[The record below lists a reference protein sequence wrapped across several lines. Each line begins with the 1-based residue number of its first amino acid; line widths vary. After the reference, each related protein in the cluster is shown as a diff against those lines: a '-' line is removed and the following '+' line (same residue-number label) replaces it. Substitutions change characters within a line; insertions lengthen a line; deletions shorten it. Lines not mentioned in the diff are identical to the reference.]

1 MSTERSTGLDVGRAI
16 AILTVVFGHA
26 QTSIVSTSAY
36 DIGARFAVPFFF
48 LISGFFLKR
57 PELPLAISMVQL
69 AQRLLVP
76 FAVWLAIY
84 LLWFE
89 PPLGAFLDPIFLAK
103 LAIQGGP
110 AHHLWF
116 LPSLAVSLALFLI
129 LLDRGA
135 GPRTILTVAAGL
147 YALALLFGAY
157 HDALTG
163 EGRFVWNMR
172 NGPFFAFPFLAA
184 GWWIA
189 QAPGRPGLA
198 ASLALMGA
206 GAALHTVEI
215 LAMDRYGL
223 RFEHDQLLG
232 TLPFGIGFFLVML
245 NLPASR
251 PARWLAR
258 LGPYSLGIYCMHLLF
273 IEFSLSLEARGILPP
288 LDAGPAPYLRGL
300 LVAIAC
306 VTTCSLAARVSWLR
320 PYVRHGGAPAAGTK
334 IHAVPVP
341 A

>member
-1 MSTERSTGLDVGRAI
+1 MSTDRSIGLDVGRAI
-16 AILTVVFGHA
+16 AVLTVVFGHA
-26 QTSIVSTSAY
+26 QTGIVGTTAY

-48 LISGFFLKR
+48 LVSGFFLRR
-57 PELPLAISMVQL
+57 PDAPLAMSLVRL
-69 AQRLLVP
+69 AQRLLLP
-76 FAVWLAIY
+76 FALWLAIY
-84 LLWFE
+84 LAWFE
-89 PPLGAFLDPIFLAK
+89 PPASAFLDPIFLVK
-103 LAIQGGP
+103 LIVQGGP

-116 LPSLAVSLALFLI
+116 LPSLAVSLALFLV

-135 GPRTILTVAAGL
+135 GPRTVLAVATGL
-147 YALALLFGAY
+147 YVLALVFGAY

-163 EGRFVWNMR
+163 SGRFVWNMR

-189 QAPGRPGLA
+189 RAPQRPGLA
-198 ASLALMGA
+198 ASVALMAA
-206 GAALHTVEI
+206 GAALHTAEI
-215 LAMDRYGL
+215 LTMDRYGL

-232 TLPFGIGFFLVML
+232 TLPFGVGFFLVML

-273 IEFSLSLEARGILPP
+273 IEISLSWEARGILPP
-288 LDAGPAPYLRGL
+288 LDAGFSPYLRGL

-306 VTTCSLAARVSWLR
+306 VATCALAASVPWLR
-320 PYVRHGGAPAAGTK
+320 PFVRHGGRQAPYTARPAQAAPA
-334 IHAVPVP
+334 
-341 A
+341 